1 MPGVEHRKCL
11 GYSFRLSINSSCRK
25 KKILL
30 EKSDL
35 LQVDVYH
42 LNFWAAKQLHTSEA
56 KVYTLFRIY
65 VVGSHSYFPFQVV
78 RLEKGNRRVQL
89 ELKNTN
95 QQQETQNRQ
104 VGWRTQTVAVK
115 MSCNIILHLCYIAF
129 LLYLFVLFVGLLG
142 RAG

>member
-1 MPGVEHRKCL
+1 MVYSAKNAWDTVSDCLVMSLVE
-11 GYSFRLSINSSCRK
+11 K
-25 KKILL
+25 KMLL
-30 EKSDL
+30 EKSHL

-42 LNFWAAKQLHTSEA
+42 LNFWAAKQLHTSKA
-56 KVYTLFRIY
+56 KVYTLFRIC

-104 VGWRTQTVAVK
+104 VGWRTQTVAVQ
-115 MSCNIILHLCYIAF
+115 AA
-129 LLYLFVLFVGLLG
+129 
-142 RAG
+142 R